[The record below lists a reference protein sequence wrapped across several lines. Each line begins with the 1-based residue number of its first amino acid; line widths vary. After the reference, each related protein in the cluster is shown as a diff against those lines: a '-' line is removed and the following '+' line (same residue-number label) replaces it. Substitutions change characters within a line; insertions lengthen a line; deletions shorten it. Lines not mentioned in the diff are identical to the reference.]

1 MSAVSVT
8 AMSPT
13 DARAL
18 TESIRSSV
26 DRVWDLIAKAYTQ
39 RAWAVLGYPSWDVY
53 CEREFASTWFKLPR
67 ETRAEVVLSL
77 RDSGLSTRA
86 IAAATGVSQ
95 STVQRELPAPPTES
109 NDSVGPVT
117 GTNGKTYQ
125 PTQPVRPTLTVV
137 PDLPNEPPAAANAA
151 PPPAQAATGA
161 PTVSEVSAPPAA
173 ATSETVESFA
183 KCVCGSTM
191 ALYSGAAD
199 EDRLA
204 LQDWRDEHQ
213 SCVLPTPAA
222 PVPVPVPIPR
232 RKPITDSFA
241 EATTAMTKAVKRV
254 EALAADDRFDKNA
267 DQIAI
272 YASDLIRARDALQRV
287 IEKLPS

>member
-8 AMSPT
+8 AMSPS

-18 TESIRSSV
+18 TESIRSTV

-39 RAWAVLGYPSWDVY
+39 RAWAVLGYPTWDVY

-67 ETRAEVVLSL
+67 ETRAEVVVSL

-95 STVQRELPAPPTES
+95 STVQRELPARPTES
-109 NDSVGPVT
+109 NDSVGPIT
-117 GTNGKTYQ
+117 GTNGKNYQ
-125 PTQPVRPTLTVV
+125 PTQPVRPPLTVV
-137 PDLPNEPPAAANAA
+137 PDLPYEPPVAADAA
-151 PPPAQAATGA
+151 PSPAQVATGA
-161 PTVSEVSAPPAA
+161 PTVSGVSAPPAA
-173 ATSETVESFA
+173 ATAETVESFA
-183 KCVCGSTM
+183 KCPCGSTM
-191 ALYSGAAD
+191 TLYSGATY

-204 LQDWRDEHQ
+204 YQDWRDEHER
-213 SCVLPTPAA
+213 CTLPEPAA
-222 PVPVPVPIPR
+222 PVPVPEPTPR

-241 EATTAMTKAVKRV
+241 DATTAMTKAVKRV
-254 EALAADDRFDKNA
+254 EAIAADDRFDKNA

>member
-8 AMSPT
+8 AMSPS

-18 TESIRSSV
+18 TESIRSTV

-39 RAWAVLGYPSWDVY
+39 RAWAVLGYPTWDVY

-67 ETRAEVVLSL
+67 ETRAEVVVSL

-109 NDSVGPVT
+109 NDSVAPIT
-117 GTNGKTYQ
+117 GTNGKNYQ
-125 PTQPVRPTLTVV
+125 PTQPVRPPLTVV
-137 PDLPNEPPAAANAA
+137 PDLPHEPPVTADAA
-151 PPPAQAATGA
+151 PSPAQVATGA
-161 PTVSEVSAPPAA
+161 PTVSGVSAPPAA
-173 ATSETVESFA
+173 ATTETVESFA
-183 KCVCGSTM
+183 KCQCGSTM
-191 ALYSGAAD
+191 TLYAGATY

-204 LQDWRDEHQ
+204 YQDWRDEHEG
-213 SCVLPTPAA
+213 CALPEPAA
-222 PVPVPVPIPR
+222 PVPVPEPTPR

-241 EATTAMTKAVKRV
+241 DATTAMTKAVKRV
-254 EALAADDRFDKNA
+254 EAIAADDRFDKNA

>member
-1 MSAVSVT
+1 
-8 AMSPT
+8 MSPS

-18 TESIRSSV
+18 TESIRTSV
-26 DRVWDLIAKAYTQ
+26 DRVWDLITKAYTQ

-53 CEREFASTWFKLPR
+53 CEREFASTWFRLPR
-67 ETRAEVVLSL
+67 ETRTEVVMSL

-109 NDSVGPVT
+109 NDSVAPSIT

-125 PTQPVRPTLTVV
+125 PTQPVRPAPTVV
-137 PDLPNEPPAAANAA
+137 PDLPNEPPAAAAPA

-161 PTVSEVSAPPAA
+161 PTVSEVSASPAA
-173 ATSETVESFA
+173 AASETVESFT

-191 ALYSGAAD
+191 TLYAGATY

-204 LQDWRDEHQ
+204 LQDWHDEHQ
-213 SCVLPTPAA
+213 DCAA
-222 PVPVPVPIPR
+222 PAPAPVAEPAPR
-232 RKPITDSFA
+232 RRPITDSFA
-241 EATTAMTKAVKRV
+241 DATTAMTKAVKRI

-272 YASDLIRARDALQRV
+272 YVSDLIRARDALQRV
-287 IEKLPS
+287 IEKFPS